1 MSAVCQPYL
10 NSFIFVEHLY
20 PRRKRNNKFYCSGKH
35 SQCLFVHSMN
45 SFLIIP
51 RASTFRLSSYPVWK
65 TRELPPI
72 RLHGWG
78 MKMVE
83 CQGRP
88 EKVARTYCQHWGMS
102 SEQCPKSLMVKL
114 MGHRDPHKDRT
125 VHPGSYRLYICIYIY
140 ICILFHFQASKFSMY
155 VGIAIST
162 LPTGIATVPDKH
174 AHVSYSP
181 LQTHPYTRQFH
192 TPIIVQDH
200 FTLITRGFWISPN
213 KGIFIMIWSIIH
225 WLVHQSSYIVGGG
238 ATFMASVFRWYRT
251 PSGLSWT
258 MFPKKH
264 QHQPDQPVTG
274 SRHRLMR
281 GNHLSSENLQCHSMS
296 LIDW

>member
-1 MSAVCQPYL
+1 
-10 NSFIFVEHLY
+10 
-20 PRRKRNNKFYCSGKH
+20 
-35 SQCLFVHSMN
+35 
-45 SFLIIP
+45 
-51 RASTFRLSSYPVWK
+51 
-65 TRELPPI
+65 
-72 RLHGWG
+72 
-78 MKMVE
+78 
-83 CQGRP
+83 
-88 EKVARTYCQHWGMS
+88 
-102 SEQCPKSLMVKL
+102 
-114 MGHRDPHKDRT
+114 
-125 VHPGSYRLYICIYIY
+125 
-140 ICILFHFQASKFSMY
+140 MY

-181 LQTHPYTRQFH
+181 LSN
-192 TPIIVQDH
+192 TPIYQAVSH
-200 FTLITRGFWISPN
+200 TYHSPRSFHSN
-213 KGIFIMIWSIIH
+213 HKGILDLTKQGNIYHDLVDHPLIGSPIIIH
-225 WLVHQSSYIVGGG
+225 CGGG